1 MALATVER
9 SGFRKFC
16 ENMIP
21 NVVVPNR
28 QKLAKKVSKIYTM
41 TLIDE
46 LQKGFIC
53 VIIQLPRAV
62 VTE

>member
-1 MALATVER
+1 
-9 SGFRKFC
+9 
-16 ENMIP
+16 MIP